1 MKITFDIPD
10 NTIGAVLSFMV
21 GDENGV
27 LGIGTQQVCGD
38 KLHDGAVLVW
48 DTPASDDVQATIDD
62 LNHDKD
68 IEIVELKD
76 ELEQLKKSLS
86 GRFRFLENERLRN
99 ELEAVKRE
107 NERLHKENFWLN
119 SVEGGLNDV

>member
-1 MKITFDIPD
+1 MYEELIVQLRRESMCVFCKYDDECTYAKGYCQLDRDAANVIET
-10 NTIGAVLSFMV
+10 LSRDF
-21 GDENGV
+21 
-27 LGIGTQQVCGD
+27 
-38 KLHDGAVLVW
+38 
-48 DTPASDDVQATIDD
+48 ATIDD

-68 IEIVELKD
+68 IEIAELKD
-76 ELEQLKKSLS
+76 ELERLRKSLS
-86 GRFRFLENERLRN
+86 GRYRFLENERLRN